1 MGYRVVVVGATG
13 NVGTALLR
21 ALERDGGHDVG
32 GIARRLPPG
41 DAPYRGVDWHDIDI
55 SGGADAVGRLTKVFE
70 GADHVVNL
78 AWAFQP
84 GRDVEY
90 LKAVGVGGLEAVL
103 DAARMAGVPHLV
115 HMSSVGAYSRS
126 ERGVEV
132 DEAWPTDG
140 IPSLPYSLHKAEAE
154 RVLDRHDRSGAGPVC
169 CRLRPGLIMQRE
181 AGSGLLRYGVPA
193 WLPRAALDLVPLLPL
208 DRTFAVPVVHTDDV
222 ATAIVSAL
230 HARASGA
237 FNLAAPSP
245 LTPTIIAEVLRARTV
260 HVPWQ
265 LLRAAVATGWQLHL
279 ERLDPGWIDLAFSVP
294 LLDCGRAARELDW
307 APVLDAPAVLREAV
321 TGMRDGLS
329 TTSAPMRRR
338 SVVDELVTAARDGS
352 ITRRRYP

>member
-1 MGYRVVVVGATG
+1 VKITIVGASG

-21 ALERDGGHDVG
+21 ALERDGPHEVV
-32 GIARRLPPG
+32 GIARRLPPD
-41 DAPYRGVDWHDIDI
+41 DAPYRGVDWHAIDI
-55 SGGADAVGRLTKVFE
+55 SRPEAAGRLTTAFE
-70 GADHVVNL
+70 GTDHVVNL

-90 LKAVGVGGLEAVL
+90 LQAVGVGGLEAVL
-103 DAARMAGVPHLV
+103 EAARAAGAPHLV
-115 HMSSVGAYSRS
+115 HMSSVGAYSKS
-126 ERGVEV
+126 QRGVAV
-132 DEAWPTDG
+132 DEQWPTAG
-140 IPSLPYSLHKAEAE
+140 VASSPYSIQKAEAE
-154 RVLDRHDRSGAGPVC
+154 RILDRSESSGEGPAC
-169 CRLRPGLIMQRE
+169 CRLRPGLIMQRD
-181 AGSGLLRYGVPA
+181 AGSGLLRYGVPG

-208 DRTFAVPVVHTDDV
+208 DRSFAVPVVHTRDV

-230 HARASGA
+230 HARATGA
-237 FNLAAPSP
+237 FNLAARSP
-245 LTPTIIAEVLRARTV
+245 LTPPIIAEVLRASTV

-265 LLRAAVATGWQLHL
+265 LLRAAVAAGWQLHL

-307 APVLDAPAVLREAV
+307 TPVLDAPAVLREAV

-338 SVVDELVTAARDGS
+338 SVLDELATSVRDGS
-352 ITRRRYP
+352 ITRRRFP